1 LIIGLLTS
9 FIGSLLLLLSPW
21 WVSNAL
27 ERLPELATSALAV
40 GALLVLCFGLWTHA
54 GWTWWLL
61 VISSYTLV
69 VLGLVFG
76 WSEIDPFYRL
86 RNSVKGLFCLVILVW
101 YFQFKPSVV
110 EYYAA
115 IRARR
120 HPQRSRSGR
129 DAA

>member
-86 RNSVKGLFCLVILVW
+86 RNDGRFNSKEDWIVREL
-101 YFQFKPSVV
+101 PS
-110 EYYAA
+110 
-115 IRARR
+115 RR
-120 HPQRSRSGR
+120 S
-129 DAA
+129 